1 MNIQTPVNDV
11 RELRFDK
18 FSSSESLAKAAQ
30 QARKRNY
37 QDFLIVDMDSHHYE
51 SESYNEVF
59 EYIESPVL
67 RRSFVE
73 SAKRGGRFSLK
84 A

>member
-30 QARKRNY
+30 QARNADAALALYGEAVAAGVTPTDACHVRLVNTCAAAGRPDDIGY
-37 QDFLIVDMDSHHYE
+37 ALIPFL
-51 SESYNEVF
+51 N
-59 EYIESPVL
+59 
-67 RRSFVE
+67 R
-73 SAKRGGRFSLK
+73 
-84 A
+84 